1 MTNEEA
7 IALLQ
12 DQMTFNRTMQRNGSL
27 YANQYKEGA
36 DALELAIDAL
46 RAGGNGMNVHTK
58 PDGQPLTLEQL
69 RGMDGKP
76 VWIMESPDWGHW
88 ELSEDAE
95 DYLAD
100 RDTAL
105 YGDTYSAQDCN
116 GGEHQLRWIA
126 YAYPPA
132 HIDREAWEPCS
143 RCRPQ
148 ENSLDRFSGHE
159 FLIDDA
165 EIYFY
170 DSEDGW
176 EGEEIRFC
184 PWCGRP
190 LTEAAWAELEK
201 RVRGL

>member
-1 MTNEEA
+1 MTRKEA
-7 IALLQ
+7 IEELERLLRHWDDLENDKRCFWGYDKEAVAL
-12 DQMTFNRTMQRNGSL
+12 
-27 YANQYKEGA
+27 
-36 DALELAIDAL
+36 ALSTL
-46 RAGGNGMNVHTK
+46 R
-58 PDGQPLTLEQL
+58 
-69 RGMDGKP
+69 P
-76 VWIMESPDWGHW
+76 VS
-88 ELSEDAE
+88 
-95 DYLAD
+95 
-100 RDTAL
+100 
-105 YGDTYSAQDCN
+105 
-116 GGEHQLRWIA
+116 
-126 YAYPPA
+126 
-132 HIDREAWEPCS
+132 REALKPCS

-201 RVRGL
+201 RVRGI